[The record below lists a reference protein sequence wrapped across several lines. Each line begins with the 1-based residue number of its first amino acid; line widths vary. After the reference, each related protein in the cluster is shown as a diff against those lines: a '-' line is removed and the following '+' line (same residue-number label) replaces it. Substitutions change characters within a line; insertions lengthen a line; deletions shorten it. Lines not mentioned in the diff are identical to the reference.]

1 MIEIIAM
8 TFKEII
14 QQIANPKGVS
24 ESHEFISNFSNRVG
38 SYGYDAWGFNI
49 NGVKPFVEIG
59 RFFYENYFRVETHGL
74 ENIPSKGR
82 CLIISNHSGQLP
94 IDGMML
100 GYSIVTN
107 KLAPRA
113 PKGMYE
119 RFVPQVPFISSLF
132 SQWGGTVGDPEN
144 CIKMLEN
151 DEAVIV
157 FPEGARGISKP
168 FRKRYQLERFGLGF
182 MYMAIQTKTPIIPVG
197 MVGFEESII
206 NFGNMDKLQRLI
218 KFPAAPALIPFVFPT
233 KVVINVGKPMYF
245 EGDTSREYQ
254 IIEKVNEVKAE
265 INRLI
270 DIGKKQRK
278 GIFS

>member
-1 MIEIIAM
+1 MNL
-8 TFKEII
+8 KEII
-14 QQIANPKGVS
+14 QQITKPKEVTQ
-24 ESHEFISNFSNRVG
+24 SHEFISRFPNKVG
-38 SYGYDAWGFNI
+38 SYGYDAWGFNV
-49 NGVKPFVEIG
+49 NGVKPFVGLG

-74 ENIPSKGR
+74 ENIPKSGR
-82 CLIISNHSGQLP
+82 CLIIANHSGQLP

-107 KLAPRA
+107 EHAPRA

-119 RFVPQVPFISSLF
+119 RFVPQVPFIGTLF

-151 DEAVIV
+151 EEAVIV

-197 MVGFEESII
+197 MVGFEESMI
-206 NFGNMDKLQRLI
+206 NFGNIDSLQKLI
-218 KFPAAPALIPFVFPT
+218 KFPAAPALIPFIFPS
-233 KVVINVGKPMYF
+233 KVIMNFGKPMYF
-245 EGDTSREYQ
+245 DGDISREYQ
-254 IIEKVNEVKAE
+254 VQEKVNEVKSE
-265 INRLI
+265 IKRLI
-270 DIGKKQRK
+270 EVGKKQRK

>member
-1 MIEIIAM
+1 MNL
-8 TFKEII
+8 KEII
-14 QQIANPKGVS
+14 QQITKPKEVTQ
-24 ESHEFISNFSNRVG
+24 SHEFISRFPNKVG
-38 SYGYDAWGFNI
+38 SYGYDAWGFNV
-49 NGVKPFVEIG
+49 NGVKPFVGLG

-74 ENIPSKGR
+74 ENIPKSGR
-82 CLIISNHSGQLP
+82 CLIIANHSGQLP

-107 KLAPRA
+107 EHAPRA

-119 RFVPQVPFISSLF
+119 RFVPQVPFIGTLF

-151 DEAVIV
+151 EEAVIV

-197 MVGFEESII
+197 MVGFEESMI
-206 NFGNMDKLQRLI
+206 NFGNIDSLQKLM
-218 KFPAAPALIPFVFPT
+218 KFPAAPALIPFVFPS
-233 KVVINVGKPMYF
+233 KVIMNFGKPMYF
-245 EGDTSREYQ
+245 DGDISREYQ
-254 IIEKVNEVKAE
+254 VQEKVNEVKSE
-265 INRLI
+265 IKRLI
-270 DIGKKQRK
+270 EVGKKQRK

>member
-1 MIEIIAM
+1 MNL
-8 TFKEII
+8 KEII
-14 QQIANPKGVS
+14 QQITKPKDVS
-24 ESHEFISNFSNRVG
+24 QSHEFISKFPNKVG
-38 SYGYDAWGFNI
+38 SYGYDAWGFNV
-49 NGVKPFVEIG
+49 NGVKPFVGLG

-74 ENIPSKGR
+74 ENIPKSGR
-82 CLIISNHSGQLP
+82 CLIIANHSGQLP

-107 KLAPRA
+107 EHAPRA

-119 RFVPQVPFISSLF
+119 RFVPQVPFIGTLF

-151 DEAVIV
+151 EEAVIV

-197 MVGFEESII
+197 MVGFEESMI
-206 NFGNMDKLQRLI
+206 NFGNIDALQKLI
-218 KFPAAPALIPFVFPT
+218 KFPAAPALIPFIFPS
-233 KVVINVGKPMYF
+233 KVIMNFGKPMYF
-245 EGDTSREYQ
+245 EGDISREYQ
-254 IIEKVNEVKAE
+254 VQEKVNEVKNE
-265 INRLI
+265 IKRLI
-270 DIGKKQRK
+270 EVGKKQRK

>member
-1 MIEIIAM
+1 MNL
-8 TFKEII
+8 KEII
-14 QQIANPKGVS
+14 QQITKPKDVS
-24 ESHEFISNFSNRVG
+24 QSHEFISKFPNKVG
-38 SYGYDAWGFNI
+38 SYGYDAWGFNV
-49 NGVKPFVEIG
+49 NGVKPFVGLG

-74 ENIPSKGR
+74 ENIPKSGR
-82 CLIISNHSGQLP
+82 CLIIANHSGQLP

-107 KLAPRA
+107 EHAPRA

-119 RFVPQVPFISSLF
+119 RFVPQVPFIGTLF

-151 DEAVIV
+151 EEAVIV

-197 MVGFEESII
+197 MVGFEESMI
-206 NFGNMDKLQRLI
+206 NFGNIDALQKLI
-218 KFPAAPALIPFVFPT
+218 KFPAAPALIPFIFPS
-233 KVVINVGKPMYF
+233 KVIMNFGKPMYF
-245 EGDTSREYQ
+245 EGDISREYQ
-254 IIEKVNEVKAE
+254 VQEKVNEVKSE
-265 INRLI
+265 IKRLI
-270 DIGKKQRK
+270 EVGKKQRK

>member
-1 MIEIIAM
+1 MNL
-8 TFKEII
+8 KEII
-14 QQIANPKGVS
+14 QQITKPKEVTQ
-24 ESHEFISNFSNRVG
+24 SHEFISKFPNKVG
-38 SYGYDAWGFNI
+38 SYGYDAWGFNV
-49 NGVKPFVEIG
+49 NGVKPFVGLG

-74 ENIPSKGR
+74 ENIPKSGR
-82 CLIISNHSGQLP
+82 CLIIANHSGQLP

-107 KLAPRA
+107 EHAPRA

-119 RFVPQVPFISSLF
+119 RFVPQVPFIGTLF

-151 DEAVIV
+151 EEAVIV

-197 MVGFEESII
+197 MVGFEESMI
-206 NFGNMDKLQRLI
+206 NFGNIDSLQKLI
-218 KFPAAPALIPFVFPT
+218 KFPAAPALIPFIFPS
-233 KVVINVGKPMYF
+233 KVIMNFGKPMYF
-245 EGDTSREYQ
+245 DGDISREYQ
-254 IIEKVNEVKAE
+254 VQEKVNEVKSE
-265 INRLI
+265 IKRLI
-270 DIGKKQRK
+270 EVGKKQRK

>member
-1 MIEIIAM
+1 MNL
-8 TFKEII
+8 KEII
-14 QQIANPKGVS
+14 QQITKPKEVS
-24 ESHEFISNFSNRVG
+24 QSHEFISKFPNKVG
-38 SYGYDAWGFNI
+38 SYGYDAWGFNV
-49 NGVKPFVEIG
+49 NGVKPFVGLG

-74 ENIPSKGR
+74 ENIPKSGR
-82 CLIISNHSGQLP
+82 CLIIANHSGQLP

-107 KLAPRA
+107 EHAPRA

-119 RFVPQVPFISSLF
+119 RFVPQVPFIGTLF

-151 DEAVIV
+151 EEAVIV

-197 MVGFEESII
+197 MVGFEESMI
-206 NFGNMDKLQRLI
+206 NFGNIDALQKLI
-218 KFPAAPALIPFVFPT
+218 KFPAAPALIPFIFPS
-233 KVVINVGKPMYF
+233 KVIMNFGKPMYF
-245 EGDTSREYQ
+245 EGDISREYQ
-254 IIEKVNEVKAE
+254 VQEKVNEVKSE
-265 INRLI
+265 IKRLI
-270 DIGKKQRK
+270 EVGKKQRK